1 MYVCAV
7 CLCIY
12 VRECECGFVH
22 QNQFSVHMDK
32 RGYFAKCVFIGCIN
46 VCVCVCVCVCCVVVC
61 ISKITVHM
69 EKRGYFAKC
78 AL

>member
-46 VCVCVCVCVCCVVVC
+46 VCVCVCVCVLCCCV
-61 ISKITVHM
+61 HLQDH
-69 EKRGYFAKC
+69 C
-78 AL
+78 AHGKEGLFC